1 MNLGLDFYRTH
12 KVSDATYNA
21 AVEQFGVHGLT
32 NLVNLMAYYALLAF
46 NANTFPD
53 RPSRRPDR
61 DRVAHLGFPYQATS
75 F

>member
-1 MNLGLDFYRTH
+1 MDFYRTH

-46 NANTFPD
+46 NANTFQIDLPAD
-53 RPSRRPDR
+53 RTETELPI
-61 DRVAHLGFPYQATS
+61 
-75 F
+75 